1 MKTLTL
7 KCILVADTQQL
18 NYENHQEFQVNNLN
32 LEIAKAKTKNSQLR
46 PRQAKWLGPSG
57 WSVCSIANGM
67 LFYQEEP
74 QSEIGLG
81 CNQDL
86 IL

>member
-1 MKTLTL
+1 MRILTP
-7 KCILVADTQQL
+7 KHILEASSQQL
-18 NYENHQEFQVNNLN
+18 NYENHQGFRVNNLN
-32 LEIAKAKTKNSQLR
+32 LEIAKAKTQNNQLR

-74 QSEIGLG
+74 QSEIG
-81 CNQDL
+81 
-86 IL
+86 

>member
-1 MKTLTL
+1 MILTP
-7 KCILVADTQQL
+7 KHISEASNQQL
-18 NYENHQEFQVNNLN
+18 NYEIPQEFRVNNLN